1 MKKIIPFFVI
11 ALLIFS
17 SGPIFLT
24 NSYSVQA
31 DYYLK
36 LDGIQGSDSVKGEDG
51 WIRLYTVQYNE
62 STFEFKPGSTNLSS
76 QLTQTDNPKWTLSKQ
91 VDKSS
96 PLLLEYV
103 AVGKHIKEGTL
114 ALCLADTCDTIL
126 LSDVTIVGYG
136 LNSTASPSIEKIVLQ
151 SSSSSVKESGPTV
164 IPGWI
169 KNNAEWFA
177 DGSIGQSDFTKGIE
191 YMIKNGIMKIPNL
204 PPSASGVAE
213 TKVPDWI
220 KNNAKWWS
228 EGQITDDDF
237 VKGIQYLVEKGII
250 RV

>member
-1 MKKIIPFFVI
+1 MRKIISFPVFV
-11 ALLIFS
+11 LLILS
-17 SGPIFLT
+17 SGPIFFT
-24 NSYSVQA
+24 NSYSAQA

-36 LDGIQGSDSVKGEDG
+36 LDGIQGSDSVKGESG
-51 WIRLYTVQYNE
+51 WIHLYTVQYNE
-62 STFEFKPGSTNLSS
+62 TPFEFRAVSANLS
-76 QLTQTDNPKWTLSKQ
+76 QLNQDDSPRWTLTKQ

-96 PLLLEYV
+96 PLLVESV
-103 AVGKHIKEGTL
+103 AVGQHIKQGTL
-114 ALCLADTCDTIL
+114 ALCLGDKCDSIL
-126 LSDVTIVGYG
+126 LSDVSVVRYG
-136 LNSTASPSIEKIVLQ
+136 INSTASPSVETIVLK
-151 SSSSSVKESGPTV
+151 SSLAIVKESGPTV
-164 IPGWI
+164 IAGWI
-169 KNNAEWFA
+169 KNNAKWFA

-191 YMIKNGIMKIPNL
+191 YMIKNDIMKIPNL
-204 PPSASGVAE
+204 PPSASDVAE